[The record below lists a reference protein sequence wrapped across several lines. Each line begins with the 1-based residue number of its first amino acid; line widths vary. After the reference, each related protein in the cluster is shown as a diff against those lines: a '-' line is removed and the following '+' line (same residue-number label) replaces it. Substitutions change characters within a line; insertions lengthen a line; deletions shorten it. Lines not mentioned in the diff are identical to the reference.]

1 MNRAVAP
8 FPKLLVSSVVRG
20 TRQGDSH
27 GGLYLVD
34 MESGRFEQKLDW
46 NNGAIDFGGRGA
58 DRGLRGIAVI
68 GEEIFIAASDEL
80 FVFDPDFRIV
90 ASYRNPHLKH
100 CHEICEHGS
109 KLWLTST
116 GFDSVLRL
124 DLATRAFD
132 FGIRLLRQAG
142 RLNAMTFD
150 PRKDSASPPSN
161 EYHVNNVH
169 AAEDGIYI
177 SGRHLPALVRLTQ
190 SGISVAAPLPAG
202 THNARPFRG
211 GVIFNDTESDSLA
224 WVTPTGRVAI
234 PVPRYEDNA
243 LLCSDLDESGL
254 ARQAFGRGLCP
265 LSDNLVAGG
274 SSPTTVSIY
283 DLSEGRRVM
292 SVNLTM
298 DVRNAAH
305 GLAAWPF

>member
-1 MNRAVAP
+1 MNRAVTP
-8 FPKLLVSSVVRG
+8 LPKLLVSSVVRG
-20 TRQGDSH
+20 SRQGDSH

-46 NNGAIDFGGRGA
+46 NSGAIDFEGRGA

-68 GEEIFIAASDEL
+68 GNEIFIAASDEL
-80 FVFDPDFRIV
+80 FVFDPDFRII
-90 ASYRNPHLKH
+90 ASYRNAYLKH
-100 CHEICEHGS
+100 CHEICEHNG

-116 GFDSVLRL
+116 GFDSVLRF

-132 FGIRLLRQAG
+132 FGIQLLKGDG
-142 RLNAMTFD
+142 RLNGMTFY
-150 PRKDSASPPSN
+150 PRKDGGPRPSN

-177 SGRHLPALVRLTQ
+177 SGRHLPALVRFAQ
-190 SGISVAAPLPAG
+190 SGISMVAPLPPG
-202 THNARPFRG
+202 THNAQPFRG
-211 GVIFNDTESDSLA
+211 GAIFNDTESDSLK
-224 WVTPTGRVAI
+224 WIVPRKQVSI
-234 PVPRYEDNA
+234 PVPRYEEANLTNTDF
-243 LLCSDLDESGL
+243 DESGL

-265 LSDNLVAGG
+265 LSDTLIAAG

-283 DLSEGRRVM
+283 DLSKGRRIK

-305 GLAAWPF
+305 GLAVWPF